1 MTPAA
6 APAPVPPQNPGQNDV
21 VVVEGLGKSF
31 GPHQVLRN
39 INFRVREGEAV
50 VLIGSSGS
58 GKSTCLRCLNRLEE
72 PSEGHIFVGE
82 HEVTGRNVE
91 LNALRRRIGM
101 VFQGIH
107 LYPHKTALGNVTLAL
122 RKVAGMSAAAAE
134 ESGMR
139 HLEMVGLKDKASH
152 YPSQLSGGQQQ
163 RVGIARALALEPQVM
178 LFDEPTSAL
187 HPELVGEVLGVMK
200 RTKEMGMTMVV
211 VTHEMQFARE
221 IADRVIF
228 LEKGEVLI
236 SGTPD
241 EVFVQSDHPRIREFL
256 SRSRG

>member
-1 MTPAA
+1 MGAHVTSD
-6 APAPVPPQNPGQNDV
+6 DV

-31 GPHQVLRN
+31 GQNRVLKD
-39 INFRVREGEAV
+39 INFRVRKGEAV

-72 PSEGHIFVGE
+72 PTEGHIFVGK
-82 HEVTGRNVE
+82 HEVTGQRVN
-91 LNALRRRIGM
+91 LNALRRSIGM

-122 RKVAGMSAAAAE
+122 RKVMGLSSAEAE
-134 ESGMR
+134 RRGLL
-139 HLEMVGLKDKASH
+139 HLEMVGLEERAHH

-163 RVGIARALALEPQVM
+163 RVGIARAMALEPKVM

-187 HPELVGEVLGVMK
+187 DPELVGEVLGVMK
-200 RTKEMGMTMVV
+200 RTKESGMTMVV

-221 IADRVIF
+221 MADRVIF
-228 LEKGEVLI
+228 LEKGQVLAD
-236 SGTPD
+236 GTPD
-241 EVFVQSDHPRIREFL
+241 EILVNPQHPRIQDFVAR
-256 SRSRG
+256 SRS